1 MKYFSIEEL
10 SRSTK
15 ARERGI
21 DNTPPSGVAI
31 ALTSLIERVLDPVRE
46 AWGRPITIN
55 SGYRCVALNN
65 AVRGVS
71 TSQHL
76 RGEAADITAGSKA
89 LNREL
94 YALISTMATDGRVVF
109 DQLIDEKGYSWIHIS
124 YRAGGVNRN
133 QKLKIK

>member
-1 MKYFSIEEL
+1 MKYFSIAEL

-55 SGYRCVALNN
+55 SGYRLNTIYF
-65 AVRGVS
+65 
-71 TSQHL
+71 TSNQ
-76 RGEAADITAGSKA
+76 ITNNK
-89 LNREL
+89 
-94 YALISTMATDGRVVF
+94 
-109 DQLIDEKGYSWIHIS
+109 W
-124 YRAGGVNRN
+124 
-133 QKLKIK
+133 QKQNS